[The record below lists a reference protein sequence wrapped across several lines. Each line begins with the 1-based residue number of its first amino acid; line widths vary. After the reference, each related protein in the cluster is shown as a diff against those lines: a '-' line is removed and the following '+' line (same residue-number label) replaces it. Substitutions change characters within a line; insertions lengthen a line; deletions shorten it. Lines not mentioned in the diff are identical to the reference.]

1 MTEND
6 FCNQIL
12 NDFGITISNKQRE
25 LLNLFSDLL
34 LDYNLKVNITSIKNK
49 KEVYLK
55 HFYDSLSIVK
65 IIDLNNV
72 ESLLDVGS
80 GGGFPGI
87 VLKIF
92 FPNVSIT
99 LLDSNHKKSDF
110 QRYICDKLNL
120 DNIIIV
126 NDRAENFYLLV
137 KKYDIVVAR
146 AVARMN
152 VLTELCLP
160 FSKIGGYFIAMKGN
174 AEEEI
179 KEAKKSI
186 EMLGGKTMDI
196 IDFKMPYNAGNRTI
210 IKVLHEKV
218 TPVNYPR
225 SYDKI
230 LKKPLK

>member
-126 NDRAENFYLLV
+126 NDRAENFYLLG

-210 IKVLHEKV
+210 VKILHEKE
-218 TPVNYPR
+218 TPAKYPR